1 MIRVFCTTVDKSRRL
16 INNFQSMLTYNG
28 CSGVTVDTENGSPA
42 ESLLSAEGELAEEVG
57 DSPGTP
63 RDTEEEATLSDEFY
77 SQDTDDDEDQ
87 GKKRRDRA
95 NSLDGISSSSGG
107 HLGSPTPRVGTLG
120 VRKLFT
126 NSRERWRQQNVS
138 GAFAELR
145 KLVPTH
151 PPDKKLSK
159 NEILRLAIRYIRL
172 LSNVLEWQKAQDRN
186 DASQHEVRIKC
197 EPTFNAQNSTVYS
210 AKPAMTFLKQEKQ
223 INDSH
228 GNAYRTNFTAQKQLQ
243 HPVPHVA
250 CEKNGN
256 NLLMIA
262 PAGHNVVGTVNKR
275 SVTPSTI
282 AVQNSFPPGA
292 LSNGSLIRSPVGPR
306 PSTFPKS
313 PQINVQSV
321 TSPSILNNCSSNPP
335 LTNNASTVGGV
346 PTCGQKRLKI
356 EREDEEQSSQGKDCK
371 ALSSHAHSVP
381 ARKRV
386 KVTFIRDSNS
396 GFRND
401 FRSMDRK

>member
-1 MIRVFCTTVDKSRRL
+1 M
-16 INNFQSMLTYNG
+16 SMLAYNG
-28 CSGVTVDTENGSPA
+28 CGAVTVDTENGSPA
-42 ESLLSAEGELAEEVG
+42 ESLLSAEGELAEDVG

-77 SQDTDDDEDQ
+77 SHDTDDEEDQ

-95 NSLDGISSSSGG
+95 NSLDGISSSGGG

-186 DASQHEVRIKC
+186 DVTQHEVRIKC
-197 EPTFNAQNSTVYS
+197 EPAFNAQNSTAYPT
-210 AKPAMTFLKQEKQ
+210 KPVMTFLKQEKQ
-223 INDSH
+223 VNDNH
-228 GNAYRTNFTAQKQLQ
+228 NPYRTSFSTQKQLQ
-243 HPVPHVA
+243 HSVSHVA
-250 CEKNGN
+250 CDKNGN

-262 PAGHNVVGTVNKR
+262 PAGHNVSGTVNKR
-275 SVTPSTI
+275 SATPSTI
-282 AVQNSFPPGA
+282 AVQNTFPPGA
-292 LSNGSLIRSPVGPR
+292 LSNGSLIRSTAGPR
-306 PSTFPKS
+306 ASTYPKS
-313 PQINVQSV
+313 PQITVQSV
-321 TSPSILNNCSSNPP
+321 TSANILTNCSSNTP
-335 LTNNASTVGGV
+335 LNNNVSPVNGGV
-346 PTCGQKRLKI
+346 STCGQKRLKI
-356 EREDEEQSSQGKDCK
+356 EREDEEQSGQGKDCK
-371 ALSSHAHSVP
+371 PLSSHTHSAP
-381 ARKRV
+381 PRKRV
-386 KVTFIRDSNS
+386 KVAFTRDTNS

-401 FRSMDRK
+401 FRSNVDRK

>member
-1 MIRVFCTTVDKSRRL
+1 MGHCAKPATRL
-16 INNFQSMLTYNG
+16 FSIGMACPTSMLTYNG

-42 ESLLSAEGELAEEVG
+42 ESLLSAEGEEVG
-57 DSPGTP
+57 DSPSTP

-77 SQDTDDDEDQ
+77 SHDTDDEEDQ

-95 NSLDGISSSSGG
+95 NSLDGISSGSG

-186 DASQHEVRIKC
+186 DATQHE
-197 EPTFNAQNSTVYS
+197 
-210 AKPAMTFLKQEKQ
+210 EKQ
-223 INDSH
+223 INDNH
-228 GNAYRTNFTAQKQLQ
+228 NAYRTNFAAQKQLQ
-243 HPVPHVA
+243 HPVSHVA
-250 CEKNGN
+250 CDKNGN

-262 PAGHNVVGTVNKR
+262 PAGHNVTVAVNKR
-275 SVTPSTI
+275 SATPSTI
-282 AVQNSFPPGA
+282 AVQNTFPPGV
-292 LSNGSLIRSPVGPR
+292 LSNGGLIRSPVGPR
-306 PSTFPKS
+306 PSGFPKS
-313 PQINVQSV
+313 PQINVQAVS
-321 TSPSILNNCSSNPP
+321 SPNILSNSSSTP
-335 LTNNASTVGGV
+335 LTSNATSVGGSV
-346 PTCGQKRLKI
+346 STCGQKRLKI

-371 ALSSHAHSVP
+371 NMPPHSVP
-381 ARKRV
+381 ARKRA
-386 KVTFIRDSNS
+386 KVFIRDSNS

-401 FRSMDRK
+401 FRSVDRK